1 MEHEYLAQL
10 QKIAEAALAWV
21 NIGGLIETAT
31 LEYEVRKFKTF
42 TSGKK
47 IQIDEETHSYSVME
61 R

>member
-21 NIGGLIETAT
+21 NIGGIIETAT
-31 LEYEVRKFKTF
+31 LEYEVQKFKSFKT
-42 TSGKK
+42 GKK
-47 IQIDEETHSYSVME
+47 IQLKEVTHSFSVLE